1 MNVFITGGTGFV
13 GRNLTAGLIERGHA
27 VTILTRHG
35 KKRRLHPAVSF
46 VAGDPNHKGAWQ
58 ERLQGHDAVINLA
71 GASIFCRWNKKNKK
85 ILMESRLR
93 TTENIVDGIASLHNR
108 PAILLNASGIG
119 YYGRNCEEETTETAV
134 AGDDF
139 LARLAS
145 AWEESAQKAE
155 KLGVRVVLC
164 RFGAVLGKDGG
175 AMQRMLTTFRLGLG
189 SPLGTGS
196 QWFPWIH
203 IKDLVNGMLF
213 LLEHQKTADPVNF
226 TAPQTIT
233 NREMSQAL
241 GKALKKPVFL
251 PPVPG
256 FVLKLL
262 LGPVSQIVLYGQKAI
277 PKKLLDNGYTF
288 SFPTIDEAFADLVEE

>member
-1 MNVFITGGTGFV
+1 M
-13 GRNLTAGLIERGHA
+13 
-27 VTILTRHG
+27 
-35 KKRRLHPAVSF
+35 
-46 VAGDPNHKGAWQ
+46 
-58 ERLQGHDAVINLA
+58 
-71 GASIFCRWNKKNKK
+71 
-85 ILMESRLR
+85 
-93 TTENIVDGIASLHNR
+93 
-108 PAILLNASGIG
+108 
-119 YYGRNCEEETTETAV
+119 
-134 AGDDF
+134 
-139 LARLAS
+139 
-145 AWEESAQKAE
+145 
-155 KLGVRVVLC
+155 LC

-189 SPLGTGS
+189 SPLGAGN

-203 IKDLVNGMLF
+203 IKDLVNGMSF
-213 LLEHQKTADPVNF
+213 LLEYWEIAGPVNF

-233 NREMSQAL
+233 NRAMSQAL

-262 LGPVSQIVLYGQKAI
+262 LGGVSQIVLHGQKAI